1 MNVIKKSLMCVGIL
15 VCAISISCKKEKK
28 PLTIP
33 STYESTN
40 YDSNVTDEK
49 GLITQLKNLSSYMKT
64 GNNVS
69 VKLNVDTLKAL
80 FADKGTPSLKSA
92 TIPSFSTSIENDW
105 FPTIV
110 NCSQNAYDVA
120 NGATATNG
128 GVYGGRL
135 LDKRG
140 LETLQYVEKG
150 LFTTALYNQL
160 TTLTKGAMTEA
171 TVDKMICVFGAH
183 PTFPNTTN
191 AANTSNPDLFIA
203 SYTARRDKND
213 GTGFYTQLKQQFITL
228 KAAIAAGEAYNE
240 EKNAAISKIKLLI
253 EKAIMATVINYSYAA
268 IPKFTSATPTVADN
282 AGGIHDIS
290 ECAGFVLG
298 FKSIPQTDRKISDSE
313 IDAILGFLNAPAGAE
328 STMYKFVSDP
338 VTESAKITSA
348 IAKIKSIYQFTDS
361 EMIDFKTNWVA
372 AQNR

>member
-1 MNVIKKSLMCVGIL
+1 MKVIKKGLMCAGIF
-15 VCAISISCKKEKK
+15 VCAISISCKKDKA

-33 STYESTN
+33 SSYESTN

-49 GLITQLKNLSSYMKT
+49 SLITQLKNLSSYMKS
-64 GNNVS
+64 GNNAS
-69 VKLNVDTLKAL
+69 VKLNLDTLKAL
-80 FADKGTPSLKSA
+80 FADKGTPSLKST
-92 TIPSFSTSIENDW
+92 TISSFSTDIENTW

-110 NCSQNAYDVA
+110 DCSQNAYDVA

-160 TTLTKGAMTEA
+160 VSLSKGTMTTA
-171 TVDKMICVFGAH
+171 TVDKMVCAFGAH
-183 PTFPNTTN
+183 HTFPNTTN

-228 KAAIAAGEAYNE
+228 KAAIAAGEAYND

-290 ECAGFVLG
+290 ECAGFILG
-298 FKSIPQTDRKISDSE
+298 FKSIPQADRKISDTE
-313 IDAILGFLNAPAGAE
+313 IDAILALLNAPTDAE
-328 STMYKFVSDP
+328 STMYKFVSEP
-338 VTESAKITSA
+338 ITESAKITSA